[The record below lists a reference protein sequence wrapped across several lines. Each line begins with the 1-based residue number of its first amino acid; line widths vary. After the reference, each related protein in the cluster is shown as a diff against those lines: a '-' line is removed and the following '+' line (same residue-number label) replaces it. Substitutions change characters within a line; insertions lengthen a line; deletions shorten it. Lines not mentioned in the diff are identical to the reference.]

1 MQITED
7 HTRDGQVTEDQISIV
22 NTNIMV
28 VNIIITITM
37 TTIILVARGE
47 IFAMFCNV
55 MIEKTMKMNT
65 QTEVPMIC
73 TSLCTGTEW
82 LKYFLIVFL
91 NVASKTTFAI
101 YCILVVSVTADDM
114 LV

>member
-1 MQITED
+1 MQITVD
-7 HTRDGQVTEDQISIV
+7 HTRDGQVTEDHISMV

-28 VNIIITITM
+28 VNIITITM
-37 TTIILVARGE
+37 ATIILVARGE
-47 IFAMFCNV
+47 IFVMFCSV

-101 YCILVVSVTADDM
+101 YCILVVFVTADDM